1 MGRAKPHP
9 RERYPPNMEEDWWGG
24 DESQAPASNAPK
36 EIVISGP
43 GGSGNTLTGGIN
55 QISEDGQNG
64 VWGEVDQQDS
74 TRSRSVTWF
83 LTGLILIP
91 VLLGGASSFLGSMA
105 ETGGY
110 DEEYSGNPVLIGNL
124 TIDDRTFEN
133 YGFIVSSAFH
143 YDFDDP
149 SDWSIYIGGEGWGSW
164 MDSYEFGDPD
174 LQAIDSQGYQWQSMW
189 TDSWAATPLN
199 LPEIYIRIESDFV
212 HVAFNLNECSEC
224 GQPEYFSYYSEDYH
238 GNEDVIAM
246 AICLLW
252 PVTIIAGVVWGFAT
266 GRKPFAYGLMSFCA
280 LIAIGVILLFGL
292 LVMMF
297 GW

>member
-9 RERYPPNMEEDWWGG
+9 RECYPPNMEEDWWGG
-24 DESQAPASNAPK
+24 DESQDPASNAPK

-74 TRSRSVTWF
+74 TRSRSLTWF
-83 LTGLILIP
+83 LTGLIVIP

-110 DEEYSGNPVLIGNL
+110 DEEYSGNPVVIGNL

-143 YDFDDP
+143 YNFDDP

-199 LPEIYIRIESDFV
+199 LPDIYIRIESDFV

-224 GQPEYFSYYSEDYH
+224 GQPEYFSYYSEDYN
-238 GNEDVIAM
+238 GNEDAIAM

-252 PVTIIAGVVWGFAT
+252 PVTIIAGVVWGYAT

-292 LVMMF
+292 LVMTF

>member
-1 MGRAKPHP
+1 
-9 RERYPPNMEEDWWGG
+9 MEEDWWGG
-24 DESQAPASNAPK
+24 DESRDPASNAPK

-83 LTGLILIP
+83 LTGLIVIP

-110 DEEYSGNPVLIGNL
+110 DEEYSGNPVVIGNL

-143 YDFDDP
+143 YNFDDP

-189 TDSWAATPLN
+189 TDSWGATPSN
-199 LPEIYIRIESDFV
+199 PPEIYIRIESDFV

-224 GQPEYFSYYSEDYH
+224 GQPEYFSYYSEDYN
-238 GNEDVIAM
+238 GNEDAIAM

-252 PVTIIAGVVWGFAT
+252 PVTIIAGVVWGYAT

-280 LIAIGVILLFGL
+280 LIAIGVMLLFGL
-292 LVMMF
+292 LVMTF

>member
-1 MGRAKPHP
+1 MGRAKPQP
-9 RERYPPNMEEDWWGG
+9 RECDPPYMEEDWWGG
-24 DESQAPASNAPK
+24 DESQDPASNAPK

-83 LTGLILIP
+83 LTGLIVIP

-105 ETGGY
+105 DTGGY
-110 DEEYSGNPVLIGNL
+110 AEEYSINPVVIGNL

-149 SDWSIYIGGEGWGSW
+149 SDWSIYISGEGWGSW

-174 LQAIDSQGYQWQSMW
+174 LQAIDSQGHQWQSMW
-189 TDSWAATPLN
+189 TDSWGSAFSN

-224 GQPEYFSYYSEDYH
+224 GQPQSFSYYSEDYH
-238 GNEDVIAM
+238 GNEDAIAM

-252 PVTIIAGVVWGFAT
+252 PATIIAGVVWGYAT

-280 LIAIGVILLFGL
+280 LVAIGVILLFGL
-292 LVMMF
+292 LVMTF

>member
-9 RERYPPNMEEDWWGG
+9 RECDPPNMEEDWWGG
-24 DESQAPASNAPK
+24 DESQDPASNAPK

-43 GGSGNTLTGGIN
+43 GGSGNTLIGGIN
-55 QISEDGQNG
+55 QISEEGQNG

-83 LTGLILIP
+83 LTGLIVIP

-110 DEEYSGNPVLIGNL
+110 HEEYSENPVAIGSV
-124 TIDDRTFEN
+124 TIHDRPFET
-133 YGFIVSSAFH
+133 YGFSVSSDFH

-149 SDWSIYIGGEGWGSW
+149 SFWSIGLGGDNWGSSI
-164 MDSYEFGDPD
+164 DSYDFGDSD
-174 LQAIDSQGYQWQSMW
+174 LQAVDSQGSQWQSMW
-189 TDSWAATPLN
+189 SYTWHSEFSNP
-199 LPEIYIRIESDFV
+199 PEIYIRVESDFV

-224 GQPEYFSYYSEDYH
+224 GQPDYFSYYSEDYSE
-238 GNEDVIAM
+238 NQDAIAM

-252 PVTIIAGVVWGFAT
+252 PVTIIAGVVWGYAT

-292 LVMMF
+292 LVMTF

>member
-9 RERYPPNMEEDWWGG
+9 RECYPPNMEEDWWGG
-24 DESQAPASNAPK
+24 DESRDPASNAPK

-83 LTGLILIP
+83 LTGLIVIP

-110 DEEYSGNPVLIGNL
+110 DEEYSGNPVVIGNL

-143 YDFDDP
+143 YNFDDP

-189 TDSWAATPLN
+189 TDSWGATPSN
-199 LPEIYIRIESDFV
+199 PPEIYIRIESDFV

-224 GQPEYFSYYSEDYH
+224 GQPEYFSYYSEDYN
-238 GNEDVIAM
+238 GNEDAIAM

-252 PVTIIAGVVWGFAT
+252 PVTIIAGVVWGYAT

-280 LIAIGVILLFGL
+280 LIAIGVMLLFGL
-292 LVMMF
+292 LVMTF

>member
-1 MGRAKPHP
+1 MGRAKPHA
-9 RERYPPNMEEDWWGG
+9 RECDPPNMEKDWWGG
-24 DESQAPASNAPK
+24 DESQDPASNAPK

-83 LTGLILIP
+83 LTGLIVIP

-110 DEEYSGNPVLIGNL
+110 DEEYSGNPVVIGNL

-149 SDWSIYIGGEGWGSW
+149 SYWSIYVGGEGWGSW
-164 MDSYEFGDPD
+164 MDSYEFGDPY
-174 LQAIDSQGYQWQSMW
+174 LQAIDSQGRQWQSMW
-189 TDSWAATPLN
+189 ADSWAATPT

-224 GQPEYFSYYSEDYH
+224 GQPEYFSYYSEDYN
-238 GNEDVIAM
+238 GNEDAIAM

-252 PVTIIAGVVWGFAT
+252 PVTIIAGVVWGYAT

-280 LIAIGVILLFGL
+280 LIAIGAILLFGL
-292 LVMMF
+292 LVMTF

>member
-1 MGRAKPHP
+1 
-9 RERYPPNMEEDWWGG
+9 MEEDWWGG
-24 DESQAPASNAPK
+24 DESQDPASNAPK

-143 YDFDDP
+143 YNFDDP

-189 TDSWAATPLN
+189 TDLWAATPSN

-224 GQPEYFSYYSEDYH
+224 GQPEYFSYYSEDYN
-238 GNEDVIAM
+238 GNEDAIAM

-252 PVTIIAGVVWGFAT
+252 PVTIIAGVVWGYAT

-280 LIAIGVILLFGL
+280 LIAIGVILLFGF
-292 LVMMF
+292 LVMTF